1 MDFFFM
7 NDEAVCKEIGRRL
20 KTNRLNK
27 NWTQKEVADFSGI
40 SVTAVK
46 SVESGKGTILSL
58 VKILRALKS
67 LDSLNAF
74 LPDPG
79 FSPMQI
85 VKLKGK
91 TRTRATGRKKK
102 GQCS

>member
-1 MDFFFM
+1 MNFFSM

-20 KTNRLNK
+20 KTSRLNK

-58 VKILRALKS
+58 VKILRALNS
-67 LDSLNAF
+67 LDALDTF
-74 LPDPG
+74 VPDPG

-85 VKLKGK
+85 VKLRGK
-91 TRTRATGRKKK
+91 VRARATGRKKK
-102 GQCS
+102 WQDS

>member
-79 FSPMQI
+79 FSPRQI
-85 VKLKGK
+85 AKLKGK
-91 TRTRATGRKKK
+91 PRTRATGRNKK
-102 GQCS
+102 GQDS